1 MPTRK
6 WMMDSVHEGGDITKV
21 VIAHYGGYE
30 RLQCPFLLLGGQ
42 IPAGFIGALI
52 YDLFFNWDTTE

>member
-1 MPTRK
+1 M
-6 WMMDSVHEGGDITKV
+6 
-21 VIAHYGGYE
+21 VIAHYGDYE
-30 RLQCPFLLLGGQ
+30 TAARPGLFLLLGGK